1 MNTSDSPEQAL
12 SELKQAGLLRQLR
25 PLVPGAG
32 ARIQLPDGRNVIN
45 FASNDYLG
53 LAQHPLLVEAAHHAL
68 DEYGVGSG
76 ASRLV
81 TGTHPLHEELEAK
94 VADIKHTEQ
103 ALTFTAG
110 YTVSVGVIPALMTPA
125 DTIILD
131 KLSHASLI
139 DGARLSGATIRVFP
153 HNNVERLEHI
163 LKQVRAKSPA
173 SARILVVTESI
184 FSMDGDRAPLREICE
199 IKDQYGALLLV
210 DEAHSF
216 GLVGSRGAG
225 LAAELSVSG
234 QIDFQMGTFSKAVGA
249 SGGYVATSRPWKE
262 WLLNS
267 ARSFIYTTS
276 PPPLIA
282 AAISA
287 SLDLISG
294 EEGDRRRAHLAE
306 LALHM
311 NRLLG
316 LDERPTSS
324 IFPKIIGENEDALA
338 ASSRL
343 LEEGLL
349 APAIRYP
356 TVPRGTARLRLTI
369 TAAHSHDDLVKLG
382 NLL

>member
-1 MNTSDSPEQAL
+1 MNTSDSPEPAL
-12 SELKQAGLLRQLR
+12 AELKQAGLLRQLR
-25 PLVPGAG
+25 PLIPEVG
-32 ARIQLPDGRNVIN
+32 ARIRLPDGKDVIN

-53 LAQHPLLVEAAHHAL
+53 LAQHPHLVEAAHRAL

-153 HNNVERLEHI
+153 HNNVERLEHL

-199 IKDQYGALLLV
+199 IKDRYGALLLV

-225 LAAELSVSG
+225 LAAELGVAG

-249 SGGYVATSRPWKE
+249 SGGYVATSGPWKE

-316 LDERPTSS
+316 LNGRPTSS

>member
-1 MNTSDSPEQAL
+1 MNTSNSPELAL
-12 SELKQAGLLRQLR
+12 TELKQAGLLRQLR
-25 PLVPGAG
+25 PLIPEAG
-32 ARIQLPDGRNVIN
+32 ARIRLPDGRDVIN

-53 LAQHPLLVEAAHHAL
+53 LAQHPLLVEAAHRAL

-81 TGTHPLHEELEAK
+81 TGTHPLHEKLEAQ
-94 VADIKHTEQ
+94 VADLKHTEQ

-153 HNNVERLEHI
+153 HNNVEKLEHL
-163 LKQVRAKSPA
+163 LKQVRTKAPA
-173 SARILVVTESI
+173 DARVLIVTESI

-199 IKDQYGALLLV
+199 IKDRYGALLLV

-225 LAAELSVSG
+225 LAAELGVSG

-249 SGGYVATSRPWKE
+249 SGGYVATSRLWKE

-294 EEGDRRRAHLAE
+294 EEGDRRRDHLAE

-316 LDERPTSS
+316 LNERPTSS

-369 TAAHSHDDLVKLG
+369 TAAHSHEDLVKLG